1 MVRPSCHGVSSWGPT
16 ARLSARSLRP
26 PTPGVPLLAFALMGP
41 EDLPSLLAGSA
52 EVVPAEELERKLTL
66 GRPLRVKLGLDPT
79 APIVTLGWAVV
90 LHKLRQ
96 FQDAGHTAVLIVGD
110 FTAQVGDPSGK
121 TETRPRLS
129 EEEVRGYAERLLD
142 QFWRILDPERTE
154 VRYNAEWLEP
164 MSMEEILRLSA
175 STTVA
180 RMLERDDFAKRYAE
194 GKPISI
200 MEFLYPLLQG
210 MDSVAVEAD
219 VELGGRDQTFNLLVG
234 RDLQREFDQEPQV
247 ALTTPLL
254 VGTDGVQKMSQSLG
268 NYIGITDPPD
278 EMFGKLVRVPDELIA
293 TYRLLALDF
302 FRDPTEAERVEKGLE
317 DGSLDPWE
325 REATTRARGRRPVPR
340 AGGRG
345 GRRGAVRARPP
356 RARAPRRD
364 PEQGY
369 PSRPGGGGPRLPARS
384 SWPSSASPTP
394 TSRGAQRHRAGR
406 RTSRRAS
413 PDQEPSCPSN
423 GSAAPCS
430 RLVVA
435 GSCAWVRRSEGAGV
449 KPAPSPTSLQ
459 VGLPTPRPSGS
470 TRTRPGRSAPTPARR
485 RRARTGSSRT
495 RGTGSRAV
503 VVPCRTTGGRRRQTA
518 SRSGRATARRRTGR
532 SVLRPGSVPDR
543 AIDAPVGI
551 AEKYVMFDGR
561 YRKSC
566 AGIATG
572 QRTRRTTVVVP
583 PRDPATRGRA
593 ALRDRVS
600 PGPAPS

>member
-1 MVRPSCHGVSSWGPT
+1 
-16 ARLSARSLRP
+16 
-26 PTPGVPLLAFALMGP
+26 MGP

-79 APIVTLGWAVV
+79 APVVTLGWAVV

-129 EEEVRGYAERLLD
+129 QEEVRGYAERLLD

-254 VGTDGVQKMSQSLG
+254 VGTDGAQKMSQSLG

-278 EMFGKLVRVPDELIA
+278 EMFGKLARVPDELIP

-302 FRDPTEAERVEKGLE
+302 FRDPTEAERVEQGLE
-317 DGSLDPWE
+317 DGSLEAWDEKRRLAREVVDLYHGQGSGAGAEERFERVHRE
-325 REATTRARGRRPVPR
+325 RELPKEVPNLAIPPDLVMDGRVYLPKLLAVLGLADSNSHARRLIEQGGVRLDGQPVDGDALELPANELKGRVLQV
-340 AGGRG
+340 
-345 GRRGAVRARPP
+345 GRRGFARL
-356 RARAPRRD
+356 
-364 PEQGY
+364 G
-369 PSRPGGGGPRLPARS
+369 
-384 SWPSSASPTP
+384 
-394 TSRGAQRHRAGR
+394 
-406 RTSRRAS
+406 
-413 PDQEPSCPSN
+413 
-423 GSAAPCS
+423 
-430 RLVVA
+430 
-435 GSCAWVRRSEGAGV
+435 
-449 KPAPSPTSLQ
+449 
-459 VGLPTPRPSGS
+459 
-470 TRTRPGRSAPTPARR
+470 
-485 RRARTGSSRT
+485 
-495 RGTGSRAV
+495 
-503 VVPCRTTGGRRRQTA
+503 
-518 SRSGRATARRRTGR
+518 
-532 SVLRPGSVPDR
+532 
-543 AIDAPVGI
+543 
-551 AEKYVMFDGR
+551 
-561 YRKSC
+561 
-566 AGIATG
+566 
-572 QRTRRTTVVVP
+572 
-583 PRDPATRGRA
+583 
-593 ALRDRVS
+593 
-600 PGPAPS
+600 

>member
-1 MVRPSCHGVSSWGPT
+1 
-16 ARLSARSLRP
+16 
-26 PTPGVPLLAFALMGP
+26 MGP

-79 APIVTLGWAVV
+79 APVVTLGWAVV

-129 EEEVRGYAERLLD
+129 QEEVRGYAERLLD

-278 EMFGKLVRVPDELIA
+278 EMFGKLARVPDELIP

-317 DGSLDPWE
+317 DRSLEAWDQKRRLAREVVDLYHGQGSGAGAEERFERVHRE
-325 REATTRARGRRPVPR
+325 RELPEEVPNLAIPPDLVIDGRVYLPKLLAVLGLADSNSHARRLI
-340 AGGRG
+340 
-345 GRRGAVRARPP
+345 
-356 RARAPRRD
+356 
-364 PEQGY
+364 EQGGVRLDGQ
-369 PSRPGGGGPRLPARS
+369 PVDGDALELPANELK
-384 SWPSSASPTP
+384 
-394 TSRGAQRHRAGR
+394 GR
-406 RTSRRAS
+406 
-413 PDQEPSCPSN
+413 
-423 GSAAPCS
+423 
-430 RLVVA
+430 V
-435 GSCAWVRRSEGAGV
+435 
-449 KPAPSPTSLQ
+449 LQ
-459 VGLPTPRPSGS
+459 VG
-470 TRTRPGRSAPTPARR
+470 RR
-485 RRARTGSSRT
+485 RFAR
-495 RGTGSRAV
+495 
-503 VVPCRTTGGRRRQTA
+503 
-518 SRSGRATARRRTGR
+518 
-532 SVLRPGSVPDR
+532 LR
-543 AIDAPVGI
+543 
-551 AEKYVMFDGR
+551 
-561 YRKSC
+561 
-566 AGIATG
+566 
-572 QRTRRTTVVVP
+572 
-583 PRDPATRGRA
+583 
-593 ALRDRVS
+593 
-600 PGPAPS
+600 

>member
-1 MVRPSCHGVSSWGPT
+1 
-16 ARLSARSLRP
+16 
-26 PTPGVPLLAFALMGP
+26 MGP
-41 EDLPSLLAGSA
+41 EDLPSLLSGSA
-52 EVVPAEELERKLTL
+52 EVVPADELERKLRL

-79 APIVTLGWAVV
+79 APVVTLGWAVV

-180 RMLERDDFAKRYAE
+180 RMLERDDFATRYAE

-234 RDLQREFDQEPQV
+234 RDLQREFEQEPQV

-268 NYIGITDPPD
+268 NFIGITDPPD

-302 FRDPTEAERVEKGLE
+302 FRDPTEADRVEKGLK
-317 DGSLDPWE
+317 DGSLDPWDEKRRLAREVVDLYHGQGSGAAAEERFDRVHRE
-325 REATTRARGRRPVPR
+325 RELPEEVPEVAIPADVIVEGSVYLPKLLAVLGLADSNSHARRLIEQGGVRLDGHPVTGDSFELLVTELRGRVLQV
-340 AGGRG
+340 
-345 GRRGAVRARPP
+345 GRRGFVRL
-356 RARAPRRD
+356 
-364 PEQGY
+364 G
-369 PSRPGGGGPRLPARS
+369 
-384 SWPSSASPTP
+384 
-394 TSRGAQRHRAGR
+394 
-406 RTSRRAS
+406 
-413 PDQEPSCPSN
+413 
-423 GSAAPCS
+423 
-430 RLVVA
+430 
-435 GSCAWVRRSEGAGV
+435 
-449 KPAPSPTSLQ
+449 
-459 VGLPTPRPSGS
+459 
-470 TRTRPGRSAPTPARR
+470 
-485 RRARTGSSRT
+485 
-495 RGTGSRAV
+495 
-503 VVPCRTTGGRRRQTA
+503 
-518 SRSGRATARRRTGR
+518 
-532 SVLRPGSVPDR
+532 
-543 AIDAPVGI
+543 
-551 AEKYVMFDGR
+551 
-561 YRKSC
+561 
-566 AGIATG
+566 
-572 QRTRRTTVVVP
+572 
-583 PRDPATRGRA
+583 
-593 ALRDRVS
+593 
-600 PGPAPS
+600 